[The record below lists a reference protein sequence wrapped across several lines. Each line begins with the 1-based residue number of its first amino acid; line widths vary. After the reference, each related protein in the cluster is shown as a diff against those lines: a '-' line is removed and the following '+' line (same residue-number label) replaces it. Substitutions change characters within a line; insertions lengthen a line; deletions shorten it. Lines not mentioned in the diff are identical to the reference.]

1 MRLSDDTGMSLAELL
16 VVVTLMSV
24 ILAAAYMGLA
34 FATSAQGVAERQSQF
49 ARDVTAPL
57 DVLDAAFSQST
68 MPTSG
73 ATLDAYS
80 VSLRMPDLYTPGFTV
95 DRDFTAGTDGKLV
108 ERDYRVVGIN
118 TRTLTRTIVWSTTNA
133 NRTVT
138 NPVHAAKPIFS
149 YYVGSVAATSM
160 LSSPAPDNVK
170 IEVASMRDGKL
181 FSDTRRVFFRNR

>member
-24 ILAAAYMGLA
+24 ILAAAYMGLS

-57 DVLDAAFSQST
+57 DVLDAAFFQST
-68 MPTSG
+68 VPTPG

-80 VSLRMPDLYTPGFTV
+80 VSLRMPDLYAPGSTV

-108 ERDYRVVGIN
+108 EKDYRVVGT

-138 NPVHAAKPIFS
+138 APVHAAKPMFS

-160 LSSPAPDNVK
+160 LSIPAPDNVK
-170 IEVASMRDGKL
+170 IEVASWQSG
-181 FSDTRRVFFRNR
+181 